1 MDREEMIDYLSDSD
15 FDYIQ
20 NGSGGGLELLRSYIE
35 DGFKG
40 YGNFTD
46 EELVAEVSQ
55 RKEMENA

>member
-1 MDREEMIDYLSDSD
+1 MDREAMIDYLSDSD